1 MNAQAWK
8 IFSDFTKEYKA
19 QIEKWM
25 TQAQNLPALQKAAAD
40 YYKTPEYPM
49 ETAIV
54 YNTALDEITPED
66 DIKLIVIGDNPGK
79 DEQLKI
85 NNKYLVGQAGKIAN
99 GYFKRN
105 PELGVDFRKNVII
118 LNKTPIHSAKTN
130 QLKKIAKDGGK
141 EIADLIEETQIWMA
155 RKTAELHQKLCKANK
170 EAGEK
175 LPEIWLVGYSELKSK
190 GIFGKYRD
198 ELKASYNNENQEFWN
213 AVYTF
218 QHFSMNCFIQDLG
231 KFKTKPEAANLSLEE
246 SLHQL
251 GTIRK
256 NEIFN

>member
-8 IFSDFTKEYKA
+8 IFSDFTKEYKT

-25 TQAQNLPALQKAAAD
+25 NQAQNLPALQKSAAD
-40 YYKTPEYPM
+40 YFKTPEYPI

-54 YNTALDEITPED
+54 YNTALDEIKPED

-105 PELGVDFRKNVII
+105 PELGIDFRKNVII
-118 LNKTPIHSAKTN
+118 LNKTPVHSAKTN

-141 EIADLIEETQIWMA
+141 QIADLLEESQIWMA
-155 RKTAELHQKLCKANK
+155 KKTAELHQNLCKANK
-170 EAGEK
+170 AAGEK
-175 LPEIWLVGYSELKSK
+175 LPEIWLVGYSELKAK
-190 GIFGKYRD
+190 GIFEKYRD
-198 ELKASYNNENQEFWN
+198 ELKAAYKNESAEFWN
-213 AVYTF
+213 DVYTF
-218 QHFSMNCFIQDLG
+218 QHFSMNCFSSDLK
-231 KFKTKPEAANLSLEE
+231 KFQNTSEAADFSLEE
-246 SLHQL
+246 TIHQL
-251 GTIRK
+251 GTIHK
-256 NEIFN
+256 NEIF